1 MTLAPATGAKN
12 LKIEI
17 KKRLIINFKKY
28 KPKLLMKR
36 LNKINKIRNL
46 TQSLKLDRLSEF
58 VRYAFTTLNSKINLN
73 DP

>member
-58 VRYAFTTLNSKINLN
+58 VRYVHNA
-73 DP
+73 